1 MVPPR
6 FTCWPFLHSIIHTDL
21 KPENVLLDLPPRPPP
36 DSEQPPP
43 LQGRVSKAGMAL
55 KGVATTI
62 EDLNTALSLADQ
74 NGMSAEEKRKLK
86 KKVRTLCIW
95 HSAKLDLSFSSSS
108 PHVLFHH
115 VGSISDMWVL
125 LRGRV
130 CGFARRVLFPEMWSN
145 SCCCENS
152 K

>member
-95 HSAKLDLSFSSSS
+95 HSAKLD
-108 PHVLFHH
+108 
-115 VGSISDMWVL
+115 
-125 LRGRV
+125 
-130 CGFARRVLFPEMWSN
+130 
-145 SCCCENS
+145 
-152 K
+152 

>member
-1 MVPPR
+1 MPPVSHPSLTSGTLFAKSSLR
-6 FTCWPFLHSIIHTDL
+6 GSPWLTHWPFRRSIIHTDL

-43 LQGRVSKAGMAL
+43 LQGRVSRAGITL

-86 KKVRTLCIW
+86 KKVRAVTRR
-95 HSAKLDLSFSSSS
+95 SRSSS
-108 PHVLFHH
+108 
-115 VGSISDMWVL
+115 
-125 LRGRV
+125 
-130 CGFARRVLFPEMWSN
+130 
-145 SCCCENS
+145 